1 MLRTRPM
8 SVKQLNQT
16 ESQCFGEASE
26 KLLLNIAMESS
37 LEELNQMVEPRRK
50 PVNLPGYY
58 RDLQSWRVPVLFK
71 EDEVAKLG
79 L

>member
-1 MLRTRPM
+1 MLCTRAV
-8 SVKQLNQT
+8 SVQQINPI
-16 ESQCFGEASE
+16 ESEEFGKSSE
-26 KLLLNIAMESS
+26 KLLLDIAMKSS
-37 LEELNQMVEPRRK
+37 LEELNQMVEPQPK
-50 PVNLPGYY
+50 SVNLPGYY

>member
-50 PVNLPGYY
+50 PVNLHSYY
-58 RDLQSWRVPVLFK
+58 RSLQTWRSPLLHKVDV
-71 EDEVAKLG
+71 
-79 L
+79 